1 MRSSDGEELSQ
12 PYLELVDAY
21 TKRFMPQN
29 RQVAVLKCS
38 PKENEKLFE
47 LRLKSIP
54 KAWKLEAIAHK
65 TRLKGCTLKIEILT

>member
-38 PKENEKLFE
+38 PKEK
-47 LRLKSIP
+47 
-54 KAWKLEAIAHK
+54 K
-65 TRLKGCTLKIEILT
+65 TRSCLSLR

>member
-21 TKRFMPQN
+21 KKRSMLQN

-38 PKENEKLFE
+38 PKEK
-47 LRLKSIP
+47 
-54 KAWKLEAIAHK
+54 K
-65 TRLKGCTLKIEILT
+65 TRSCLSLGQSSFPKLGNGKI